1 MKREALTDKI
11 LVLGIDGFEPRL
23 AKKYMDEGKMPNL
36 KKFQEMGTSR
46 EDLVLLGA
54 VPTVTPP
61 LWTTLSTGAYPSTH
75 GITCFFGQDPENLD
89 CIIYNLDSRRCKAEQ
104 LWDVFAEAG
113 KKTLVLH
120 WPGSSWPPTSDSE
133 NLMVIDGTQP
143 ATIGAG
149 NMTADILK
157 IISASESYNETVFL
171 ANKAELAEG
180 TGCIINNLDDVIAE
194 EESGSN
200 AGESELKEA
209 IRTGKPIHNII
220 TDSSECEVNTIGVLI
235 ADTNKCQIK
244 PANGWA
250 NAPDDAKEFY
260 FYVHNGL
267 MRKYVLMTKNDQ
279 EIYDTI
285 SVYNSKKDEEP
296 IVTLVGEETKF
307 AVLDTV
313 KNDQG
318 ETLEVTR
325 TYQVLHIEPDGSSVS
340 MVADCAI
347 DQNNDALFHPKSLLE
362 EIKQNVGPI
371 PIRSGFSGV
380 NPEIVERCF
389 LPSWD
394 NYCQWQADLMRYFM
408 DNGRADVIFSHLH
421 NVDAC
426 GHMFWHYAK
435 YQEEWGNDE
444 KRYQAAI
451 EEVYAQTDRY
461 IGRFLDAVENDGWT
475 VLIVSDHGLLCSEH
489 HGLVLAEMTGVNVPV
504 MQELGYTVLKK
515 DENGNDIK
523 AIDWSKTKAVQV
535 RGDHIYINLKGRD
548 KYGIVDPA
556 DKYDVE
562 EQLISDLYNY
572 RDHET
577 GKRVV
582 SLALRNKDA
591 IILGMGGPEC
601 GDIIFFKEEGFNII
615 HADSLPTY
623 EGYADTSVSPI
634 FLAAGP
640 GIKKGFITDR
650 VIRQVDVAP
659 TVAFLGG
666 VRLPA
671 QNEGSVVHQIL
682 TEEV

>member
-23 AKKYMDEGKMPNL
+23 AKKYLDEGKMPNL
-36 KKFQEMGTSR
+36 KKFQEMGASR

-61 LWTTLSTGAYPSTH
+61 LWTTLATGAYPGTH

-89 CIIYNLDSRRCKAEQ
+89 NIVYNLDSRRCKAEP
-104 LWDVFAEAG
+104 LWNVFAEEG
-113 KKTLVLH
+113 KQTLVWH

-133 NLMVIDGTQP
+133 NLMVVDGTQP
-143 ATIGAG
+143 ITVGAG
-149 NMTADILK
+149 NMAVDILK
-157 IISASESYNETVFL
+157 IISAGEEFTETKFFP
-171 ANKAELAEG
+171 NQAELAEG
-180 TGCIINNLDDVIAE
+180 TGCIINNVDDLSEDGGNVE
-194 EESGSN
+194 ENEVK
-200 AGESELKEA
+200 AA
-209 IRTGKPIHNII
+209 IRTGKPIHNIM
-220 TDSSECEVNTIGVLI
+220 TDSSECEVNTIGILV
-235 ADTNKCQIK
+235 ADTNKCQIT
-244 PANGWA
+244 PATGWT
-250 NAPDDAKEFY
+250 NAPEGAKEFH

-267 MRKYVLMTKNDQ
+267 MRKYVLVTKNA
-279 EIYDTI
+279 EGIYDTV
-285 SVYNSKKDEEP
+285 SVYNSKKDSEP
-296 IVTLVGEETKF
+296 IVTLVGKEAKYG
-307 AVLDTV
+307 VLDTI

-318 ETLEVTR
+318 ETVVVTR
-325 TYQVLHIEPDGSSVS
+325 NYQVLDIEPDGSKVN
-340 MVADCAI
+340 MIADNAI
-347 DQNNDALFHPKSLLE
+347 DQNNDAQWHPKSLLA
-362 EIKQNVGPI
+362 EIKENVGPV
-371 PIRSGFSGV
+371 PTRSGFSGV
-380 NPEIVERCF
+380 NPEVVERCV

-394 NYCQWQADLMRYFM
+394 NYCQWQADVLRYFM

-421 NVDAC
+421 NVDSC
-426 GHMFWHYAK
+426 GHLFWHYAK
-435 YQEEWGNDE
+435 HQDEWGNDE

-451 EEVYAQTDRY
+451 QEVYAQTDRY
-461 IGRFLDAVENDGWT
+461 IGRFLDAIENDGWT
-475 VLIVSDHGLLCSEH
+475 VLIVSDHGLICSEH

-523 AIDWSKTKAVQV
+523 EIDWSKTKAVQV

-562 EQLISDLYNY
+562 EQLISDLYSY

-582 SLALRNKDA
+582 SLAMRNRDA
-591 IILGMGGPEC
+591 VMLGMNGPEC

-615 HADSLPTY
+615 HADSLSTY
-623 EGYADTSVSPI
+623 QGYADTSVSPI

-640 GIKKGFITDR
+640 GIKKGCITDR

-666 VRLPA
+666 VRLPD

-682 TEEV
+682 SEEI